1 MKLDAFQQYVNQ
13 HLNIVLE
20 KEQIEAFATYLN
32 MLKEWNN
39 LFNLTAIVDDE
50 QIVEKHFLDSLIP
63 LKYVSLIDKKV
74 IDIGTGAGFPGMA
87 IAIALPEV
95 KMTLLEPNNKKIRF
109 LTAVKDKLQLKNAT
123 IISGRAETENE
134 LRERYDVAIARA
146 VKQLNILLELSTP
159 LLKVK
164 GFFIAMKSSSA
175 NEEIA
180 LSKKALNVL
189 KCTIQAIHQDI
200 LPTEKDERVS
210 VIIVKNDTTPN
221 RYPRPYHLISAKP
234 L

>member
-1 MKLDAFQQYVNQ
+1 MKLDAFQRYVNQ

-39 LFNLTAIVDDE
+39 FFNLTAIVDDE

-63 LKYVSLIDKKV
+63 LKYVSLKDKKV

-95 KMTLLEPNNKKIRF
+95 KMTLLEPNNKKLRF
-109 LTAVKDKLQLKNAT
+109 LSAVKDKLQLKNAT

-146 VKQLNILLELSTP
+146 VKQLNILLELSMP

>member
-164 GFFIAMKSSSA
+164 GFFIAMKSSSV

>member
-13 HLNIVLE
+13 QLNIVLKE
-20 KEQIEAFATYLN
+20 EQIAAFATYLN
-32 MLKEWNN
+32 MLKEWNS

>member
-1 MKLDAFQQYVNQ
+1 MKLDAFQRYVNQ

-164 GFFIAMKSSSA
+164 GFFIAMKSSSV

>member
-1 MKLDAFQQYVNQ
+1 MKLDAFQRYVNQ

-39 LFNLTAIVDDE
+39 FFNLTAIVDDE

-63 LKYVSLIDKKV
+63 LKYVSLKDKKV

-95 KMTLLEPNNKKIRF
+95 KMTLLEPNNKKFRF
-109 LTAVKDKLQLKNAT
+109 LSAVKDKLQLKNVT

-146 VKQLNILLELSTP
+146 VKQLNILLELSMP

>member
-1 MKLDAFQQYVNQ
+1 
-13 HLNIVLE
+13 
-20 KEQIEAFATYLN
+20 
-32 MLKEWNN
+32 
-39 LFNLTAIVDDE
+39 
-50 QIVEKHFLDSLIP
+50 
-63 LKYVSLIDKKV
+63 
-74 IDIGTGAGFPGMA
+74 
-87 IAIALPEV
+87 
-95 KMTLLEPNNKKIRF
+95 
-109 LTAVKDKLQLKNAT
+109 
-123 IISGRAETENE
+123 
-134 LRERYDVAIARA
+134 
-146 VKQLNILLELSTP
+146 
-159 LLKVK
+159 
-164 GFFIAMKSSSA
+164 MKSSSA

>member
-1 MKLDAFQQYVNQ
+1 MKLDAFQQYVNL

-32 MLKEWNN
+32 MLKVWNN

-63 LKYVSLIDKKV
+63 LKYVSLKDKKV

-95 KMTLLEPNNKKIRF
+95 KMTLLETNNKKIRF

>member
-1 MKLDAFQQYVNQ
+1 MKLDAFQRYVNQ

-39 LFNLTAIVDDE
+39 FFNLTAIVDDE

-63 LKYVSLIDKKV
+63 LKYVSLKDKKV

-95 KMTLLEPNNKKIRF
+95 KMTLLEPNNKKFRF
-109 LTAVKDKLQLKNAT
+109 LSAVKDKLQLKNAT

-164 GFFIAMKSSSA
+164 GFFIAMKSSSV

>member
-95 KMTLLEPNNKKIRF
+95 KMTLLEPNNKKFRF
-109 LTAVKDKLQLKNAT
+109 LSAVKDKLQLKNVT

-146 VKQLNILLELSTP
+146 VKQLNILLELSMP

>member
-1 MKLDAFQQYVNQ
+1 MKLDAFQRYVNQ

-39 LFNLTAIVDDE
+39 FFNLTAIVDDE

-63 LKYVSLIDKKV
+63 LKYVSLKDKKV

-95 KMTLLEPNNKKIRF
+95 IMTLLEPNNKKFRF
-109 LTAVKDKLQLKNAT
+109 LSAVKDKLQLKNVT

-146 VKQLNILLELSTP
+146 VKQLNILLELSMP